1 MLTARTNVEARE
13 PRRVESTRPTPPPE
27 ISRPSHVSPNAIRE
41 ALRRVEGEY
50 REMPGLSLTLPQAA
64 RLLGLERSTCELV
77 MRTLIERQVLKRT
90 LNGTYVR
97 R

>member
-1 MLTARTNVEARE
+1 MLTARTNIERE
-13 PRRVESTRPTPPPE
+13 PRRIESTGPTPSPE
-27 ISRPSHVSPNAIRE
+27 IGGPSHVSPDAIRG
-41 ALRRVEGEY
+41 ALRRVEAEY

-77 MRTLIERQVLKRT
+77 VRTLIERKVLKRT
-90 LNGTYVR
+90 LNGAYVR

>member
-1 MLTARTNVEARE
+1 MFTPQTITTTTEARRRSSAA
-13 PRRVESTRPTPPPE
+13 PRPQAVRSTEVRATSAIGAAIVRV
-27 ISRPSHVSPNAIRE
+27 A
-41 ALRRVEGEY
+41 GEY

-77 MRTLIERQVLKRT
+77 LAHLIDRRVLKRAP
-90 LNGTYVR
+90 NGTYIR